1 MQDLK
6 FSVVT
11 VVYNGEAVIR
21 KTMESVLMQTV
32 RPFEYII
39 IDGKSKD
46 NTLSIIKQ
54 FIGEF
59 ESKGIKVKLLS
70 EPDTGIYNAMNKA
83 ISMVE
88 GDFVS
93 FINAGDWYLEDA
105 LEKIQTFYNQE
116 AFDLTYGNLNYVRP
130 DGTSII
136 KKSRLDNVV
145 ISSRNWNH
153 PSMFLRTGYY
163 KHHMFD
169 ETFKI
174 YADFDLYLSL
184 RKMSGVKIR
193 VIDEVITNFVADGV
207 STSTDLHRLLKRMKE
222 KYRAYRNNGYSR
234 LYFFEAYGW
243 EVFKVLYFKLNSLLN
258 NLT

>member
-1 MQDLK
+1 MQELK

-21 KTMESVLMQTV
+21 KTIESVLTQTV
-32 RPFEYII
+32 SPFEYVI

-46 NTLSIIKQ
+46 NTLTIIKQ
-54 FIGEF
+54 YIGKF
-59 ESKGIKVKLLS
+59 ESKGIKVKLVS
-70 EPDTGIYNAMNKA
+70 EPDTGIYNAMNKS
-83 ISMVE
+83 ISMIE

-105 LEKIQTFYNQE
+105 LEKIQSFYNHE
-116 AFDLTYGNLNYVRP
+116 AFDLTYGSLKYIRP

-136 KKSRLDNVV
+136 KKSRLDKIV

-153 PSMFLRTGYY
+153 PSMFLRLDYY

-169 ETFKI
+169 ESFKV

-184 RKMSGVKIR
+184 RKMDGIKIK
-193 VIDEVITNFVADGV
+193 VINEVITNFVADGV
-207 STSTDLHRLLKRMKE
+207 STSTNLHNLVKRMSE
-222 KYRAYRNNGYSR
+222 KYRAYRKNGYSR

-258 NLT
+258 N